1 MPQMTPQEQTIN
13 NSLDGLTTIADNIRS
28 MLLGC
33 ADAIHGQRPAETC
46 GNAKGPGSI
55 EDKIASLRIIIQE
68 CEAEAQLI
76 RAKLG

>member
-28 MLLGC
+28 MLFGC
-33 ADAIHGQRPAETC
+33 ADAIQGQRSAETC
-46 GNAKGPGSI
+46 GNANGPGSI
-55 EDKIASLRIIIQE
+55 EDKIASLRSILQD
-68 CEAEAQLI
+68 CATEAQLI